1 MQSDEK
7 KIRIHLVSTS
17 GGEPTVLECLG
28 KMKTLENK
36 HLLQYDDNGVK
47 TSLKLDEKAVNILRS
62 GGHSNHRLCVIG
74 GEKTVGVMGDTPF
87 TIIGKRGDWTFDN
100 NEGEVRINYTL
111 PDISNEPMDFNIRIK
126 FSVVQ

>member
-1 MQSDEK
+1 MRIINICIDK
-7 KIRIHLVSTS
+7 LCRILGDYIRRDHNA
-17 GGEPTVLECLG
+17 C
-28 KMKTLENK
+28 K
-36 HLLQYDDNGVK
+36 HCKRQERQYDDNGVK